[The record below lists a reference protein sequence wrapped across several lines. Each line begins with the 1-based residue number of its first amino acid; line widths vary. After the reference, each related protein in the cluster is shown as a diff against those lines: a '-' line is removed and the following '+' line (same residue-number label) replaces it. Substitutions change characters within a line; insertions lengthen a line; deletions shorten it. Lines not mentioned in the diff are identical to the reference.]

1 MISHAALRRSND
13 MKIGQMSS
21 APPPGYERLSVE
33 QGNSGKDA
41 RTSAP
46 ALAGTARPS
55 GMPPPLARR
64 ASAAALKP
72 SPRSTLAA
80 GVKRLPPTPSKAPL
94 GSSTVA
100 HEPLRPDPSASQS
113 KPLPPDPSAS
123 QPKPLP
129 PDPSASQ
136 SKSLPSDSPASRAK
150 PSPSDPSPSRS
161 KPLPSEPSASR
172 SKPLRPDPS
181 ALQSRPLPADP
192 SRKVAYTELGV
203 PENAGW
209 RRALGINESP
219 ASLKFKMNPATTP
232 AEIEAMKAKLDN
244 ADTALKKAYKKLLIK
259 YHPDHNLATNTKPVI
274 DLLAESLQKGEKEI
288 ESARKKLDAQIEAR
302 DTQIKLDTQRKKP
315 RSAWSPNNLFRSSRH
330 RFGSFGR

>member
-1 MISHAALRRSND
+1 
-13 MKIGQMSS
+13 
-21 APPPGYERLSVE
+21 
-33 QGNSGKDA
+33 
-41 RTSAP
+41 
-46 ALAGTARPS
+46 
-55 GMPPPLARR
+55 
-64 ASAAALKP
+64 
-72 SPRSTLAA
+72 
-80 GVKRLPPTPSKAPL
+80 
-94 GSSTVA
+94 
-100 HEPLRPDPSASQS
+100 
-113 KPLPPDPSAS
+113 
-123 QPKPLP
+123 
-129 PDPSASQ
+129 
-136 SKSLPSDSPASRAK
+136 
-150 PSPSDPSPSRS
+150 
-161 KPLPSEPSASR
+161 
-172 SKPLRPDPS
+172 
-181 ALQSRPLPADP
+181 
-192 SRKVAYTELGV
+192 VAYTELGV